1 MTRIIQ
7 TVKISKK
14 NRQLQQQELKQYK
27 VLCLDHPSDDDLSK
41 FYYMES
47 QSVKETW
54 YKLVASDF
62 GAVSCSCLDQSRNP
76 YKSCEHMR
84 ILDKIID
91 RSQNEIQIITK
102 IPLFI
107 LHIL

>member
-47 QSVKETW
+47 QSVKG
-54 YKLVASDF
+54 KCHRLVASTF
-62 GAVSCSCLDQSRNP
+62 GAVSCLCPDQKRNP
-76 YKSCEHMR
+76 YKNCKHMT
-84 ILDKIID
+84 ILDEIID
-91 RSQNEIQIITK
+91 MSPNKIQKITQ
-102 IPLFI
+102 IPSFNLDIF
-107 LHIL
+107 